1 MRATTIIMAFVHG
14 FVRSL
19 LVVLCGG
26 LCCAA
31 ASLPLVQIEESYP
44 DSPLVTRVQEAESRR
59 EKHPQGKQFGGERK
73 LAVDQIALD
82 VLAPI
87 SEVDP
92 EFLSVTIDAGDISRN
107 WSGITF
113 TAQRIINMARGL
125 APAMLRV
132 GGTSGDFILF
142 NSSTG
147 ISIAIST
154 HFCISSSQMHRAQL
168 FGQANSCNNY
178 TFSL

>member
-1 MRATTIIMAFVHG
+1 MRATNRSIIMAFVHG

-19 LVVLCGG
+19 LVVLYGG
-26 LCCAA
+26 LCYAA
-31 ASLPLVQIEESYP
+31 ASRPLVQIEESYP
-44 DSPLVTRVQEAESRR
+44 GSPLVTRVQEAESRR

-113 TAQRIINMARGL
+113 TAEQHGPRT
-125 APAMLRV
+125 
-132 GGTSGDFILF
+132 GTCHAEGRRNQWRFHSLQFLYWHLIHY
-142 NSSTG
+142 NSY
-147 ISIAIST
+147 I
-154 HFCISSSQMHRAQL
+154 H
-168 FGQANSCNNY
+168 
-178 TFSL
+178 TFFA

>member
-31 ASLPLVQIEESYP
+31 ASRPLVQIEESYP

-73 LAVDQIALD
+73 LAVYQIALD

-147 ISIAIST
+147 ISYITIAIST
-154 HFCISSSQMHRAQL
+154 HFLHKL
-168 FGQANSCNNY
+168 FPNASCAA
-178 TFSL
+178 FRSGK